1 MEIITNL
8 ENNVLEIK
16 LIDRLDTTTAPALEE
31 VIKESFN
38 KEFNELIFN
47 FEKLDYLSSAGL
59 RVMLSCQKKINELNR
74 KMKVINVI
82 DEIKEVFAITGFTDI
97 IKIEEE

>member
-74 KMKVINVI
+74 KMKVVNVI

-97 IKIEEE
+97 IEIEE